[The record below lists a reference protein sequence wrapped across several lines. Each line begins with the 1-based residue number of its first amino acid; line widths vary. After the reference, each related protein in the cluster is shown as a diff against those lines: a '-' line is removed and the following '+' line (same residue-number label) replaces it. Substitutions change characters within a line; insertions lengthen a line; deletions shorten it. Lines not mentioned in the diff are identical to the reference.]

1 MSATKQAISQLPRNV
16 WVVTITSFLTDISSE
31 MIFNLL
37 PLFLANVLGIR
48 MAGIGLIEGVAES
61 TASLLKVFSGW
72 FSDRV
77 GKRKRLAVAGYGISA
92 VAKPFLLIVGSWWGV
107 FTVRFAERVG
117 KGVRTAP
124 RDALIAD
131 SIDENHRGLAFGLHR
146 AGDTAGAVVGL
157 LLALVI
163 VWASQSGALSLSR
176 ETFQRAVWVS
186 LVPAFLAVLVLAWGA
201 RETAVTG
208 PKRQAPELSWQGLDQ
223 RFRRFLVVLV
233 LFTLGNSADAFL
245 ILRAQE
251 RGLGVLGILG
261 MLVMFNVLYTVLA
274 GPLGSLSDRV
284 GRRKVILGGWLFYA
298 VLYLGFGLA
307 TAVWHIV
314 LLFVLYGIY
323 YGAVEGTARAY
334 VADIVT
340 KEQRGTAYGLYHA
353 GVGLAALPASVV
365 AGLLWQGVGGWTGF
379 GPGAPFF
386 FGAAMALTAVLLFIF
401 WVPQTAVPSRP
412 PRFE

>member
-1 MSATKQAISQLPRNV
+1 MPTTRQSIRQLPRNV
-16 WVVTITSFLTDISSE
+16 WIVTLTSFLTDISSE

-37 PLFLANVLGIR
+37 PLFLANVLGVR

-61 TASLLKVFSGW
+61 TASLLKIFSGW

-77 GKRKRLAVAGYGISA
+77 GKRKRLAVVGYAISA
-92 VAKPFLLIVGSWWGV
+92 VAKPFLLIVASWWGV

-131 SIDENHRGLAFGLHR
+131 SIDDRHRGLAFGLHR

-157 LLALVI
+157 LLALGV
-163 VWASQSGALSLSR
+163 VWASQAGALSLSR
-176 ETFQRAVWVS
+176 ETFHRAVWLS
-186 LVPAFLAVLVLAWGA
+186 LAPAVLAVLVLGLGA
-201 RETAVTG
+201 RETAVSG
-208 PKRQAPELSWQGLDQ
+208 PKREAPNLSWQGFDQ

-233 LFTLGNSADAFL
+233 VFTLGNSADAFL

-251 RGLGVLGILG
+251 RGLDVVGILI
-261 MLVMFNVLYTVLA
+261 MLVLFNVLYASLA
-274 GPLGSLSDRV
+274 GPLGSLSDRI
-284 GRRKVILGGWLFYA
+284 GRRKVIIGGWLFYA
-298 VLYLGFGLA
+298 ALYLGFGLA
-307 TAVWHIV
+307 TAVWHIF
-314 LLFVLYGIY
+314 LLYILYGVY

-353 GVGLAALPASVV
+353 GVGLAALPASVI
-365 AGLLWQGVGGWTGF
+365 AGLLWQGLGSWGGF

-386 FGAAMALTAVLLFIF
+386 FGALMALTAVILFLF
-401 WVPQTAVPSRP
+401 WVPKTAVSP
-412 PRFE
+412 PPTTI